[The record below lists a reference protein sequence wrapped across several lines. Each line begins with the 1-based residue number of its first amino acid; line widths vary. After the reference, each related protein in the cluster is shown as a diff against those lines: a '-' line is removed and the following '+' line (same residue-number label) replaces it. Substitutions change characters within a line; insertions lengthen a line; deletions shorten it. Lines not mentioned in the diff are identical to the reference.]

1 MNTARHAQPGAAAH
15 LSQTEL
21 ARRWQ
26 MSPRSLEKWR
36 TLGIGPAYLKIGG
49 AVRYRTEDVLAY
61 EAAQLRGGR

>member
-1 MNTARHAQPGAAAH
+1 MNTAQHAQPDTAAH

-49 AVRYRTEDVLAY
+49 AVRYRTEDVIAY